1 MRATKRLA
9 IVTVAA
15 VGLALSACGGSESD
29 EDKIKD
35 LVKDVDEHPTS
46 LCDHATPALLS
57 ELGGRAACIQLAKT
71 DNATT
76 KSTVKRVTVNGDTAT
91 AAVVDATGPST
102 ITFRKIDGD
111 WKVQSST

>member
-1 MRATKRLA
+1 MPPTKRIA
-9 IVTVAA
+9 VVAVAA
-15 VGLALSACGGSESD
+15 GALALAACGGSESD

-35 LVKDVDEHPTS
+35 LVKDVDEHPAS

-57 ELGGRAACIQLAKT
+57 ELGGRAACLQLAKT
-71 DNATT
+71 DEATT
-76 KSTVKRVTVNGDTAT
+76 KSTVKRVTVRGDTAT
-91 AAVVDATGPST
+91 ASVVDATGPST